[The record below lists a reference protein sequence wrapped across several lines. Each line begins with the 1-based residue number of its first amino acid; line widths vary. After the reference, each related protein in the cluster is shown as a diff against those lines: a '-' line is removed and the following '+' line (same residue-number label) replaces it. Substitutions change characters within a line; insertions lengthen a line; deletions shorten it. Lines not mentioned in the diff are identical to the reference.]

1 MTKAEFWNRCRHDR
15 RFFFK
20 KCIRIRVQLEDGSY
34 RMMPFIPNP
43 EQKLVIDW
51 MEEQERQQLPVRFII
66 LKARQLGMT
75 TLAMAI
81 WFHLCVFRDLIRCQ
95 VVGHRQEDTRK
106 ISEMPLLMN
115 SNLPEPIKE
124 RCAAKKVRLNLYWEN
139 GSWLELTT
147 QGGEEGGR
155 GATPTAVHATEL
167 SSWDILRVQ
176 SEAEKVLQGYFSPVN
191 IVAGTY
197 LGCESTAGMAAGSM
211 YDRFIDTHTGPP
223 GLWKS
228 FFFSWQNVPKYCL
241 KSTHEQQEVD
251 ALMKVHYKKGNA
263 AAAKKIAD
271 KLGYTQ
277 IWFERAIQY
286 DLLVGEVLWAMAK
299 VREMKGDLRRFD
311 QEFPLSWQD
320 AFVAGGRPVFDQN
333 TVSCWDK
340 TEPPETTI
348 MGSHLEQKGTNIS
361 LHPVGSDWTIYI
373 PPRDHHEYVVG
384 VDCASG
390 VQDGDYST
398 AVVFDRHTR
407 EIVAQMYAKL
417 PPDQTADQA
426 VLAAKWYN
434 SAYLIPEINNH
445 GYACVSRILEL
456 HYPMHRRH
464 PNRELSPQTPWS
476 EAFGFMTTRSTRQ
489 MIIDVLAQAVREDS
503 ITVWSKELIT
513 EMRTFVYDARGRA
526 DHMSG
531 RHSDA
536 IIATCL
542 CLYADAIKA
551 PPHPL
556 HHEIEETDYASEL
569 DRWRAGRRSGKS
581 DKGHPRLGTFA

>member
-1 MTKAEFWNRCRHDR
+1 MR
-15 RFFFK
+15 
-20 KCIRIRVQLEDGSY
+20 
-34 RMMPFIPNP
+34 PFILNR
-43 EQKLVIDW
+43 EQDLVVSW
-51 MEEQERQQLPVRFII
+51 MEEQERAGKPVRFII

-106 ISEMPLLMN
+106 ISEMPQLMN
-115 SNLPEPIKE
+115 SNLPSVVAP
-124 RCAAKKVRLNLYWEN
+124 RCEAKKVRLNLYWEN

-191 IVAGTY
+191 LVAGTY

-211 YDRFIDTHTGPP
+211 YSRFIDAHTGPP

-228 FFFSWQNVPKYCL
+228 FFFSWKGVPKYCL
-241 KSTHEQQEVD
+241 SVSKEDQEKD
-251 ALMKVHYKKGNA
+251 ALMKLHYKKGNA

-271 KLGYTQ
+271 GFGYSQ
-277 IWFERAIQY
+277 VWFERAIEY
-286 DLLVGEVLWAMAK
+286 DLLVGEVQWAIAK
-299 VREMKGDLRRFD
+299 VREMSGDLRRFD

-320 AFVAGGRPVFDQN
+320 AFVAGGRPVFEQDIIGK
-333 TVSCWDK
+333 WDRQ
-340 TEPPETTI
+340 ELPETAL
-348 MGSHLEQKGTNIS
+348 MGSHLYMKGNNIA
-361 LHPVGSDWTIYI
+361 LNPVGADWTVYV
-373 PPRDHHEYVVG
+373 PPRDHHEYIVG

-390 VQDGDYST
+390 VKDGDYSPI
-398 AVVFDRHTR
+398 VVFDRHTR
-407 EIVAQMYAKL
+407 EIVAQMYAKM
-417 PPDQTADQA
+417 PPDETADQA
-426 VLAAKWYN
+426 VLAARWYN

-445 GYACVSRILEL
+445 GYACVKRILEL
-456 HYPMHRRH
+456 NYPMHRRH
-464 PNRELSPQTPWS
+464 PNRELSTQTPWS

-489 MIIDVLAQAVREDS
+489 MIIDTLAQAVRENS

-513 EMRTFVYDARGRA
+513 EMRTFVYDQRGRA
-526 DHMSG
+526 DHMGG

-542 CLYADAIKA
+542 CLYADAIRT
-551 PPHPL
+551 PPEPL
-556 HHEIEETDYASEL
+556 FHEKQEEEYDSDL
-569 DRWRAGRRSGKS
+569 QRWRAERRGKKKS
-581 DKGHPRLGTFA
+581 SPHPRLGSFA